1 MFDLLAVIAADPL
14 SASAWAILL
23 LAGGMYPVGFMLG
36 APCSA
41 CCNSPPVPC
50 TCTHFANGNNQGDTY
65 NCPETGWTIKF
76 ASGDSHVTGHF
87 PANGNFYPFY
97 GYGFLQIIFQARRE
111 DLPGSAFA
119 AFCSDALIEVTGNGC
134 EGCSYQV
141 WLRCYGGRWTL
152 DDDYTGDLLEGPEF
166 TFTLKYNAE
175 ANDLNFVGCQ
185 DTQKTAAFT
194 SDKTV
199 LEMAYNDPAGNLFD
213 VVTALGISITLSREK
228 CECFTCCKNS
238 EIDSMQCEESVAA
251 NLCPER
257 FRGGGACG
265 VNACKGGACCAE
277 DGCHIAYDQQ
287 QCLEATS
294 NTGVWKGDGTTC
306 DPDPCS

>member
-41 CCNSPPVPC
+41 CCRSSPPVPC
-50 TCTHFANGNNQGDTY
+50 TCTHFANGEEVNDTY
-65 NCPETGWTIKF
+65 RCPSTGWTITF
-76 ASGDSHVTGHF
+76 ESGDSKVFGNLPADGNPHF
-87 PANGNFYPFY
+87 LDSPLSLSF
-97 GYGFLQIIFQARRE
+97 IARRE
-111 DLPGSAFA
+111 DLPGSAPGA
-119 AFCSDALIEVTGNGC
+119 GCSDALIEITGEGC

-141 WLRCYGGRWTL
+141 WLGCSGRWFY
-152 DDDYTGDLLEGPEF
+152 DDDTEGPEF
-166 TFTLKYNAE
+166 AFTLKYNPPE
-175 ANDLNFVGCQ
+175 VNDLNFVGCR

-199 LEMAYNDPAGNLFD
+199 LEEANNAPTGNLFG
-213 VVTALGISITLSREK
+213 VVTALGISITLSREG
-228 CECFTCCKNS
+228 CECFACCKNS
-238 EIDSMQCEESVAA
+238 VIDSMQCEQSVAA
-251 NLCPER
+251 NLCSER
-257 FRGGGACG
+257 FRSGGACG

-277 DGCHIAYDQQ
+277 DGCHIAYDEQ
-287 QCLEATS
+287 QCFEATS